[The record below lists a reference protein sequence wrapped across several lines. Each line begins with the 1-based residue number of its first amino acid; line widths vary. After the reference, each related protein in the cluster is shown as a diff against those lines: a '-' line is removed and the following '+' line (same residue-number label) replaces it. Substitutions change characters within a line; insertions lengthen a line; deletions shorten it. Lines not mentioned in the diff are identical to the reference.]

1 MKSSAKKPVLLKQPY
16 CLLRMNYDELYF
28 NIWNYE
34 KVNYLKN
41 INDSLEMGPASGKD
55 CLSKN
60 INFIFLDVV
69 LFWWYV
75 LCFWSAFQGVE
86 LSLGRMEFLGEGM
99 LCSGDRPAECW
110 GESLVDAVC
119 FQLTWIFLCVS
130 RTASTAAPVVTWQ
143 TCSSFLS
150 QWLHYVGPAPLW
162 SIPLWSWLCL
172 PVLLLARNLQERKW
186 FITCIGA
193 PAFMLL
199 WKLFS
204 SVVHI
209 WLYLLNYYHFLIIGV
224 QYVLMI
230 VEKLLI
236 WWALDYSWVAYH
248 ASASCGRWRTLPVIT
263 SSSKWVMLG
272 CSKWLRGDLTDDC
285 INCCVCW
292 GQKLLLSHRFC
303 LSGVLLT
310 LVEFLELLF
319 IKATL
324 EQRFGRRL
332 FRG

>member
-1 MKSSAKKPVLLKQPY
+1 
-16 CLLRMNYDELYF
+16 
-28 NIWNYE
+28 
-34 KVNYLKN
+34 
-41 INDSLEMGPASGKD
+41 
-55 CLSKN
+55 
-60 INFIFLDVV
+60 
-69 LFWWYV
+69 
-75 LCFWSAFQGVE
+75 
-86 LSLGRMEFLGEGM
+86 M

-292 GQKLLLSHRFC
+292 EQKLLLSHRFC

-324 EQRFGRRL
+324 KQRFGRRL
-332 FRG
+332 LRG

>member
-119 FQLTWIFLCVS
+119 FQLTWIFPLCPGLHQLLLL
-130 RTASTAAPVVTWQ
+130 RWWHGKLAHHF
-143 TCSSFLS
+143 FLS
-150 QWLHYVGPAPLW
+150 DCIMLDPL
-162 SIPLWSWLCL
+162 PC
-172 PVLLLARNLQERKW
+172 
-186 FITCIGA
+186 G
-193 PAFMLL
+193 
-199 WKLFS
+199 
-204 SVVHI
+204 
-209 WLYLLNYYHFLIIGV
+209 
-224 QYVLMI
+224 
-230 VEKLLI
+230 
-236 WWALDYSWVAYH
+236 AYH
-248 ASASCGRWRTLPVIT
+248 CGAGSAY
-263 SSSKWVMLG
+263 
-272 CSKWLRGDLTDDC
+272 
-285 INCCVCW
+285 
-292 GQKLLLSHRFC
+292 QFC
-303 LSGVLLT
+303 
-310 LVEFLELLF
+310 F
-319 IKATL
+319 
-324 EQRFGRRL
+324 
-332 FRG
+332 